1 MKSHAYV
8 ERVEDGIAV
17 LELRL
22 TPTYFV
28 PPKQVERKRRFRYP
42 RMMVQMP
49 VEQLTNIIPNIK
61 ERDVIVVEHTD
72 GNIQNICYLD
82 EPETQLRQ
90 ERAKA
95 RQKKL
100 KAKVRKACEDKI

>member
-8 ERVEDGIAV
+8 ERIEDGIAV

-22 TPTYFV
+22 TPTHYV
-28 PPKQVERKRRFRYP
+28 PPKNEKSGRRFRYP
-42 RMMVQMP
+42 RMITQISIEDVTQ
-49 VEQLTNIIPNIK
+49 IIPNVK

-72 GNIQNICYLD
+72 GIIQSICYLD
-82 EPETQLRQ
+82 ETETQSRR

-95 RQKKL
+95 RRMRL
-100 KAKVRKACEDKI
+100 KSKVKNANEGEI